1 MGPGEFTLD
10 VEGMTCGSCAVRVQN
25 AIERQPGV
33 IACSVN
39 LATNQAQVKVAEAG
53 VPLETLQM
61 AVRERGYDVAMHDD
75 RAAPGSREGEERRWI
90 WRLWLA
96 WPLGVAVMA
105 LSMGFMDRD
114 WARWTAFVLTI
125 PVQFVAGWPFLK
137 GAAIRARRLSANM
150 DTLIA
155 VGTLAAFSYSV
166 WSLVA
171 GGDIYF
177 DTSALIIAFLLLG
190 RYFEARAKGR
200 ASQAIRRLLEM
211 GAKAATLVRGDQ
223 DVVVPIEEVR
233 VGDLLRVRPG
243 HKIPVDGDIV
253 EGSSA
258 MDESMLTGESVPVE
272 RTVGDRIA
280 GATIVADGML
290 LVRATAVGA
299 DTALAQIA
307 RLVARAQ
314 EGKAPVQR
322 LADRIAGVFTPAV
335 MAAAALTALGWLVIG
350 GDPTKALSA
359 AVAVLI
365 IACPCAMGLATPAA
379 IMVGTGRGAQLGIL
393 IRGGEVLE
401 RSRRIDTVV
410 FDKTGTLTEGRMS
423 LVGVAGDERTLE
435 LAAAAEQGSEHPI
448 ARAVV
453 EGARAR
459 GLSLPTPGGFRAHP
473 GSGVRARIG
482 DVVVAVGRRSLLEAT
497 GHAIP
502 EALEPE
508 AARFL
513 SEGRTVFWVG
523 WEGEARGVLA
533 VSDELKP
540 NAGDVVRRLKAMGV
554 EVAMIT
560 GDNGSTAEAVGR
572 RVGIDQVL
580 AEVLPGNKAAE
591 VERLQAAGRVVAM
604 VGDGI
609 NDGPALA
616 QADLGIALGT
626 GTDVAIEAS
635 DLTLISGDLIGVVRA
650 IELSRRTFRTIV
662 QNLFWAF
669 GYNVAAIPLAA
680 AALLNP
686 IVAAAAMGFSSV
698 SVVSNSLRLRRFG
711 RSASTPPVSGPRG

>member
-1 MGPGEFTLD
+1 MARTTSAPDENRAKDVLGPGEFTLD

-39 LATNQAQVKVAEAG
+39 LATNQAQVKVSDEGLTLA
-53 VPLETLQM
+53 TLQS

-75 RAAPGSREGEERRWI
+75 RAAPGSGEGEERRWI

-96 WPLGVAVMA
+96 WPLGIAVMI
-105 LSMGFMDRD
+105 LSMGFMDRT

-137 GAAIRARRLSANM
+137 GAGLRARRLSANM

-155 VGTLAAFSYSV
+155 VGTLAAFTYSV

-200 ASQAIRRLLEM
+200 ASRAIRRLLEM

-243 HKIPVDGDIV
+243 DKIPVDGDIV

-258 MDESMLTGESVPVE
+258 IDESMLTGESVPVE

-379 IMVGTGRGAQLGIL
+379 IMVGTGRGAQLGLL
-393 IRGGEVLE
+393 IRGGDVLE
-401 RSRRIDTVV
+401 RSRRIDTAV
-410 FDKTGTLTEGRMS
+410 FG
-423 LVGVAGDERTLE
+423 
-435 LAAAAEQGSEHPI
+435 
-448 ARAVV
+448 
-453 EGARAR
+453 
-459 GLSLPTPGGFRAHP
+459 
-473 GSGVRARIG
+473 
-482 DVVVAVGRRSLLEAT
+482 
-497 GHAIP
+497 
-502 EALEPE
+502 
-508 AARFL
+508 
-513 SEGRTVFWVG
+513 
-523 WEGEARGVLA
+523 
-533 VSDELKP
+533 
-540 NAGDVVRRLKAMGV
+540 KA
-554 EVAMIT
+554 
-560 GDNGSTAEAVGR
+560 
-572 RVGIDQVL
+572 
-580 AEVLPGNKAAE
+580 
-591 VERLQAAGRVVAM
+591 
-604 VGDGI
+604 
-609 NDGPALA
+609 
-616 QADLGIALGT
+616 
-626 GTDVAIEAS
+626 
-635 DLTLISGDLIGVVRA
+635 
-650 IELSRRTFRTIV
+650 
-662 QNLFWAF
+662 
-669 GYNVAAIPLAA
+669 
-680 AALLNP
+680 
-686 IVAAAAMGFSSV
+686 
-698 SVVSNSLRLRRFG
+698 
-711 RSASTPPVSGPRG
+711 